1 MNYYPNNISILENR
15 TFVVENIP
23 CDITR
28 FELREGFEYYLI
40 GSEFEW
46 DTIIDIYI
54 PFSLKT
60 QTFLRKAYVTV
71 KTSKAAEYIVN
82 NLNDHIFSDG
92 VRLNARLLTWKQK
105 Y

>member
-1 MNYYPNNISILENR
+1 MNYYPNNVSILENR
-15 TFVVENIP
+15 SFVVENIP

-40 GSEFEW
+40 GSEFDW
-46 DTIIDIYI
+46 DTIVDVYI

-60 QTFLRKAYVTV
+60 QTNLPKAYITV
-71 KTSKAAEYIVN
+71 KTSKAAEYIIK
-82 NLNDHIFSDG
+82 NLNRHMFSNG
-92 VRLNARLLTWKQK
+92 TRLNARLLTWKQK